1 MSRVTHFGVSSLLI
15 LVLTVAVIVL
25 TALTVHHR
33 TESRIIRAQQSAQEN
48 DVRDLRRY
56 RETFA
61 SIQHRGELG
70 QEVLYEAA
78 RACGLRD
85 GVHFEIQPTLASGKR
100 PDLVLFLDS
109 GPIPVDA
116 KCAVDTYWKA
126 AETPDRQERQRQLT
140 ALARHIREHALDVNA
155 RDYVSGAN
163 GIGGAVLFVPLDAIA
178 IAALDADTRLFGEL
192 RRLNIYLVGPTG
204 FVILARSARL
214 ASLSGELLES
224 IEQSKGSA
232 RLVYHNTR
240 QLIER
245 LRVANTHMVNLAKAL
260 GQVSRH
266 ADSVRGS
273 AASLGIVAGLTGEL
287 PAAPPVEAVAEMAFV
302 DDGGGPYLDGALAS
316 PRSKPIGAES

>member
-1 MSRVTHFGVSSLLI
+1 MVV
-15 LVLTVAVIVL
+15 LVVAVVVL

-33 TESRIIRAQQSAQEN
+33 TRSRLIGAQLAAREN

-85 GVHFEIQPTLASGKR
+85 GAHFQIQPTLPSGKR
-100 PDLVLFLDS
+100 PDLVLCLDT

-116 KCAVDTYWKA
+116 KCVVDNYWKA
-126 AETPDRQERQRQLT
+126 AEARNPEERRRELT
-140 ALARHIREHALDVNA
+140 ALARRVREHASEVSS
-155 RDYVSGAN
+155 RGYVSGVQ
-163 GIGGAVLFVPLDAIA
+163 GVGGTVLFVPLDAIA
-178 IAALDADTRLFGEL
+178 VAALDADSRLFGEL
-192 RRLNIYLVGPTG
+192 RRLNVYLVGPTG
-204 FVILARSARL
+204 FLVLARSARL
-214 ASLSGELLES
+214 ASLSGDLLES
-224 IEQSKGSA
+224 LEHSKGSA

-245 LRVANTHMVNLAKAL
+245 LRVTNTHLVNLSKAL
-260 GQVSRH
+260 GQVSRY
-266 ADSVRGS
+266 AEGVRGP

-287 PAAPPVEAVAEMAFV
+287 PPPPTVEVEEATLA
-302 DDGGGPYLDGALAS
+302 GGLEHRESSL
-316 PRSKPIGAES
+316 PR

>member
-1 MSRVTHFGVSSLLI
+1 MLL
-15 LVLTVAVIVL
+15 LVVAVIAL

-33 TESRIIRAQQSAQEN
+33 TESRLVRAQLSSREN

-78 RACGLRD
+78 RASGLRD

-116 KCAVDTYWKA
+116 KCAVDSYWKA
-126 AETPDRQERQRQLT
+126 AETPDRQERERHLT
-140 ALARHIREHALDVNA
+140 ALARHIREHALQVSA
-155 RDYVSGAN
+155 RDYPSGAN
-163 GIGGAVLFVPLDAIA
+163 GVGGAVLFVPLDAVA
-178 IAALDADTRLFGEL
+178 TAALDADSRLFGEL
-192 RRLNIYLVGPTG
+192 RRCNVYLVGPTG
-204 FVILARSARL
+204 FLILARSARL
-214 ASLSGELLES
+214 ASLSGELMES

-232 RLVYHNTR
+232 RLVYQNTG

-245 LRVANTHMVNLAKAL
+245 LRVANTHLVNLSKAL
-260 GQVSRH
+260 SHVSRY
-266 ADSVRGS
+266 ADGVRGS
-273 AASLGIVAGLTGEL
+273 AASLGLVAGLTGDL
-287 PAAPPVEAVAEMAFV
+287 PAAPPIDA
-302 DDGGGPYLDGALAS
+302 ALAITFADNPCFEAAAVN
-316 PRSKPIGAES
+316 PRAAPMSAES

>member
-1 MSRVTHFGVSSLLI
+1 VSGLLI
-15 LVLTVAVIVL
+15 LLLVVAVIGL

-33 TESRIIRAQQSAQEN
+33 TESRMVRALLLSREN

-78 RACGLRD
+78 RGCGLRD
-85 GVHFEIQPTLASGKR
+85 GVHFKIQPTLASGRR

-140 ALARHIREHALDVNA
+140 ALARQIREHALDVNA
-155 RDYVSGAN
+155 RDYPSGAD
-163 GIGGAVLFVPLDAIA
+163 GVGGAVLFVPLDAIA
-178 IAALDADTRLFGEL
+178 VAALDADSRLFGEL
-192 RRLNIYLVGPTG
+192 RRLNVYLVGPTG
-204 FVILARSARL
+204 FLILARSARL
-214 ASLSGELLES
+214 ASLSGELMES

-232 RLVYHNTR
+232 RLVYQNTR

-245 LRVANTHMVNLAKAL
+245 LRVANTHLVNLSKAL
-260 GQVSRH
+260 GHVSRH
-266 ADSVRGS
+266 ADGVRGS

-287 PAAPPVEAVAEMAFV
+287 PAAPPVDVLTEMAFAG
-302 DDGGGPYLDGALAS
+302 DEHNPCLDGAVVN
-316 PRSKPIGAES
+316 PRAGPIRAGS